1 MTFSSSLR
9 FTCFSTIPVPVPYQR
24 QSGPSEAQ
32 TPVLRVLFASSEQ
45 GLVLNTSVRSQHPTK
60 DGACWARSRCNQSE
74 IDRFLNSTIMV
85 LKKSLG
91 QTMANDNGDTH
102 VTKTQSLL
110 LRSSQGDGE
119 QIGKQVSQQSR
130 GLPWGEA
137 RVGMDG

>member
-1 MTFSSSLR
+1 MTFSTCLR
-9 FTCFSTIPVPVPYQR
+9 FTCFSTIRVSVSYQR

-45 GLVLNTSVRSQHPTK
+45 VLVLNTSVRSQHPTK
-60 DGACWARSRCNQSE
+60 DWAQSRCNQSE
-74 IDRFLNSTIMV
+74 VDRFLNSTIMV

-110 LRSSQGDGE
+110 MRSSQGDGE
-119 QIGKQVSQQSR
+119 ETGKQVSQQSR
-130 GLPWGEA
+130 GTPMGRSMGWRWRGK
-137 RVGMDG
+137 